1 MLSSSM
7 IIVSVLSHTK
17 AKSAI
22 PISYT
27 LQPTST
33 SSSFPSRVLGRFKF
47 AKVSADYV
55 SINGSF
61 SSLNVLVVAS
71 RAGVLLNSLAIEV
84 DLNSSFGAAGKSVL
98 LYENAAELE
107 ELKVPLVVSF
117 FSGASDLAEGLV
129 LATGETER
137 PRALP
142 IIS

>member
-1 MLSSSM
+1 MLW
-7 IIVSVLSHTK
+7 
-17 AKSAI
+17 
-22 PISYT
+22 
-27 LQPTST
+27 
-33 SSSFPSRVLGRFKF
+33 
-47 AKVSADYV
+47 ADYV

-61 SSLNVLVVAS
+61 SSLNVLIVAPTDD
-71 RAGVLLNSLAIEV
+71 VLFNSLAIGV

-98 LYENAAELE
+98 LYEVAAELE

-117 FSGASDLAEGLV
+117 FSGASDLTKGLI